1 MKNKISK
8 SSFNRRNF
16 MKILSAIG
24 ASGFIKTRGVFSL
37 IVPAEKSRLV
47 IIEDKNVINNTTI
60 NKEVVQ
66 EMVNDGICALSIID
80 DIGEAW
86 KSFFT
91 NISSKSVIAIKV
103 NCRFFSM
110 PTHPEV
116 TYSVVNGL
124 KKMIFDG
131 IAFPENNIII
141 YDNFKAQ
148 LKKSGYTINTSDQG
162 IRCFSSD
169 TTVGYSDQAF
179 DVNGTSQRLSKVVTE
194 IADYLINISVL
205 KNHDSVSGVTLCLK
219 NHFGSCDK
227 PRDMHPNSGDP
238 YIAALNALQPI
249 KEKQCVNICDAL
261 FGIRSGGPDGYPQFN
276 ASKIIMSKDIVAVD
290 YWGRKILNE
299 NSCKSIRRA
308 SHIDTAALKYKLGT
322 NDPSKMEV
330 INI

>member
-103 NCRFFSM
+103 NCRFSSLNHAGM
-110 PTHPEV
+110 VQNKDPIV
-116 TYSVVNGL
+116 AGIL
-124 KKMIFDG
+124 K
-131 IAFPENNIII
+131 EN
-141 YDNFKAQ
+141 K
-148 LKKSGYTINTSDQG
+148 
-162 IRCFSSD
+162 FSSFSSTWMKEAPNQSPAYNFGKFVNEMMLD
-169 TTVGYSDQAF
+169 HF
-179 DVNGTSQRLSKVVTE
+179 DL
-194 IADYLINISVL
+194 D
-205 KNHDSVSGVTLCLK
+205 
-219 NHFGSCDK
+219 
-227 PRDMHPNSGDP
+227 
-238 YIAALNALQPI
+238 
-249 KEKQCVNICDAL
+249 
-261 FGIRSGGPDGYPQFN
+261 
-276 ASKIIMSKDIVAVD
+276 
-290 YWGRKILNE
+290 
-299 NSCKSIRRA
+299 
-308 SHIDTAALKYKLGT
+308 
-322 NDPSKMEV
+322 
-330 INI
+330 